1 MNSAFILFVVCT
13 FANVILGTIKTV
25 ATVNGSKFS
34 AAFWNAM
41 SFGLYS
47 YIVIMTANADLT
59 TAEKIFITIGCNLV
73 GVYLVK
79 LFEQRLRKDKVW
91 KFEVTVNSE
100 FTDEVHELCNLYNLS
115 HNYIDNVGKH
125 TIFNI
130 YAQNQAQSE
139 VVNDIVKRFN
149 AKSFATETKLM

>member
-1 MNSAFILFVVCT
+1 MTAFILFTVCT

-25 ATVNGSKFS
+25 ATVNGGKLN

-59 TAEKIFITIGCNLV
+59 TLEKILITVGCNLV

-79 LFEQRLRKDKVW
+79 LIEERLRKDKVW
-91 KFEVTVNSE
+91 KFELTI
-100 FTDEVHELCNLYNLS
+100 DEDLTEDVDDLLTQYQLS
-115 HNYIDNVGKH
+115 HNCYEHIGNKTV
-125 TIFNI
+125 FNI
-130 YAQNQAQSE
+130 YAKDSAQSKI
-139 VVNDIVKRFN
+139 VMDIANRYN
-149 AKSFATETKLM
+149 AKTFATETKLM